1 MVERGRLEQGRRALR
16 GGGLTRRPV
25 YATAARGLR
34 TRAASAAADRAR
46 RHRHERFLEIVR
58 PAPGMRIVDVGC
70 GPAGLREWAPE
81 LGVTGVD
88 VRPRPD
94 YPGPFVQA
102 DAGAGLPFGD
112 GEFDLAYSNSVIE
125 HVAPAAR
132 ARFAAEIRRVA
143 RGWWVQT
150 PAYGF
155 PVEPHALLPG
165 AHWLPVGLRRR
176 YWRLGVAA
184 AWEDIELMRRGEL
197 LELFGPDVIA
207 ERVGPLVKS
216 WIAVRPPARD
226 EAQLTRA

>member
-1 MVERGRLEQGRRALR
+1 VVERGRLEQGRGALR

-46 RHRHERFLEIVR
+46 RRRHRRFVELVEPR
-58 PAPGMRIVDVGC
+58 PSTRIVDVGC
-70 GPAGLREWAPE
+70 GPAGLRAWAPE
-81 LGVTGVD
+81 LDVTGVD
-88 VRPRPD
+88 VRPQPD

-102 DAGAGLPFGD
+102 DAGVRLPFGD

-132 ARFAAEIRRVA
+132 PAFAAEIRRVA

-165 AHWLPVGLRRR
+165 AHWLPVRLRRR
-176 YWRLGVAA
+176 YWRLGVAG
-184 AWEDIELMRRGEL
+184 AWEEIELMRRREL
-197 LELFGPDVIA
+197 VELFGPEVVP
-207 ERVGPLVKS
+207 ERIGPLVKS
-216 WIAVRPPARD
+216 WIAVRVP
-226 EAQLTRA
+226 